1 MTDIRVLP
9 ETLANQIAA
18 GEVVSRP
25 SAVVKELVEN
35 CLDAGAS
42 KISLEVEGGG
52 KRLIRVSDDGSGMS
66 RDNALLSLER
76 YATSKIFKKEDL
88 FSIST
93 MGFRGEAVPSIASV
107 SRFSLVTRDRES
119 DTGTR
124 IEVSGGKILNVYD
137 AGAPAGTMVQVKDLF
152 FNTPAR
158 RKFLKTNN
166 TEMSHIADT
175 FSGIALGNP
184 GTGFSIF
191 RDNKRLKQFAAS
203 DALYERAVNVLGKE
217 AAGRLVEVDRQ
228 DGFIRVSGFVSDP
241 SHTRSSSRM
250 LWLFANR
257 RLISDRRLS
266 SAVFSG
272 YRGRIMKGRFPLA
285 VLFVDLPSGKIDV
298 NVHPSKLEVRFFDGN
313 LVYRAV
319 ENAVRDALDRD
330 AKRSVSSSYAH
341 SVKSNRQS
349 QPDQPEPGRADFHSG
364 RQSAAFER
372 TVEAV
377 EQPLPRFET
386 PGGERKYKSTPD
398 SSKIREK
405 SAASENAEPLP
416 EHSGPLENQGA
427 GETREQT
434 KPLET
439 GETGYTVKG
448 QVMNTYILAESR
460 QGLVIVD
467 QHAAHERIVYEDLKR
482 RHERSE
488 GQAQYL
494 AVPETVDLKFAEA
507 DLLSTLLQD
516 LERLGLMVE
525 PFGGTTFIIKSL
537 PAVVDQQDPAGFL
550 LEILDNLSEKSGGSG
565 LKENFLDEL
574 LILTACHSAI
584 RAGRPLLEQE
594 MNRLVQDLVRCS
606 NPLTCPHGRP
616 AILKWTP
623 SEMEK
628 MFKRIV

>member
-66 RDNALLSLER
+66 SDNALLSLER

-107 SRFSLVTRDRES
+107 SRFTLVTREQQA

-158 RKFLKTNN
+158 RKFLKTHN

-175 FSGIALGNP
+175 FSGIALGNL

-191 RDNKRLKQFAAS
+191 RENKRLKQFAAT
-203 DALYERAVNVLGKE
+203 DTLYERAVNVLGKE
-217 AAGRLVEVDRQ
+217 AAGRLVQVDRQ

-241 SHTRSSSRM
+241 SHTRSNSRM

-257 RLISDRRLS
+257 RMISDRRLS

-285 VLFVDLPSGKIDV
+285 VLFIDLPPGKIDV

-319 ENAVRDALDRD
+319 EEAVREALDRD
-330 AKRSVSSSYAH
+330 AKQAVSSAAATVSG
-341 SVKSNRQS
+341 SGQTSPRVS
-349 QPDQPEPGRADFHSG
+349 QDRAGEDFRPAPEPPVFQRAVD
-364 RQSAAFER
+364 
-372 TVEAV
+372 AV
-377 EQPLPRFET
+377 EQPLPRFGTIGTGRRYKTSPLEDT
-386 PGGERKYKSTPD
+386 IVSTDPPAGEQIPQG
-398 SSKIREK
+398 
-405 SAASENAEPLP
+405 LP
-416 EHSGPLENQGA
+416 EKENFVEEPESPEKEPMPYA
-427 GETREQT
+427 
-434 KPLET
+434 
-439 GETGYTVKG
+439 VKG
-448 QVMNTYILAESR
+448 QVMNTYIVAESG

-482 RHERSE
+482 RHERSAA
-488 GQAQYL
+488 QAQYL

-507 DLLSTLLQD
+507 DLLSTLLED
-516 LERLGLMVE
+516 LERLGLVVE
-525 PFGGTTFIIKSL
+525 PFGGTTFIVKSL
-537 PAVVDQQDPAGFL
+537 PAVVDQKDPGGFL

-565 LKENFLDEL
+565 LKQNFLDEL

-584 RAGRPLLEQE
+584 RAGQPLAEQQ
-594 MNRLVQDLVRCS
+594 MNRLVQDLMQCE

-616 AILKWTP
+616 TILKWT
-623 SEMEK
+623 SSDMEK

>member
-42 KISLEVEGGG
+42 RINLEVEGGG

-107 SRFSLVTRDRES
+107 SRFSLVTREQQA

-137 AGAPAGTMVQVKDLF
+137 TGAPSGTMVQVKDLF

-175 FSGIALGNP
+175 FSGIALGNL
-184 GTGFSIF
+184 GVGFSIF
-191 RDNKRLKQFAAS
+191 KEDKRLKQFAAS
-203 DALYERAVNVLGKE
+203 DTLYERAVNVLGKD
-217 AAGRLVEVDRQ
+217 AAGHLVEVDRQ

-241 SHTRSSSRM
+241 SHTRSNSRM

-285 VLFVDLPSGKIDV
+285 VLFVDLPPGKIDV

-319 ENAVRDALDRD
+319 EEAVREALDRD
-330 AKRSVSSSYAH
+330 AKRAVSSVSVPFSRTGPENRPASSTH
-341 SVKSNRQS
+341 SHRDS
-349 QPDQPEPGRADFHSG
+349 QPGSESSVFH
-364 RQSAAFER
+364 RV
-372 TVEAV
+372 VEAV
-377 EQPLPRFET
+377 EQPLPEFGT
-386 PGGERKYKSTPD
+386 PGTGRRYKATHVEDMAVSLDPQAKE
-398 SSKIREK
+398 KIPQKPPAPEK
-405 SAASENAEPLP
+405 TSENVESPDGKAIPY
-416 EHSGPLENQGA
+416 A
-427 GETREQT
+427 
-434 KPLET
+434 
-439 GETGYTVKG
+439 VKG
-448 QVMNTYILAESR
+448 QVMNTYIVAESDE
-460 QGLVIVD
+460 GLVIVD
-467 QHAAHERIVYEDLKR
+467 QHAAHERVVYEDLRR
-482 RHERSE
+482 RHERSAA
-488 GQAQYL
+488 QAQYL

-507 DLLSTLLQD
+507 DLLSTLLAD

-550 LEILDNLSEKSGGSG
+550 LEILDNLSEKSSDAG
-565 LKENFLDEL
+565 LKKNWLDEL

-584 RAGRPLLEQE
+584 RAGQSLSGQE
-594 MNRLVQDLVRCS
+594 MNRLLQDLMQCA

-616 AILKWTP
+616 TILKWT
-623 SEMEK
+623 SSDMEK
-628 MFKRIV
+628 MFKRIA